1 MAKTS
6 RKRAKAKTAAKPKGR
21 GKPSAAA
28 AWRAAA
34 AHSLGKPPRGMTFQC
49 NYIAN
54 AGLDAPEAIARL
66 DRELTALGIPYF
78 VRFFGMRD
86 RRATFRIVVNEKG
99 FEMWEAV
106 KRVGT
111 LGRGRPSRAKRS

>member
-1 MAKTS
+1 LAKTS
-6 RKRAKAKTAAKPKGR
+6 RKRAKAKAAAKPIGHPKA
-21 GKPSAAA
+21 SAAA

-34 AHSLGKPPRGMTFQC
+34 AHSLDKPPRGMTYQC

-66 DRELTALGIPYF
+66 DRELARMRIPYH

-86 RRATFRIVVNEKG
+86 GRATFRIVVNEKG

-106 KRVGT
+106 RRVGT
-111 LGRGRPSRAKRS
+111 LGRGRPSRAKRR